1 MTRWANR
8 GNANRGWLSAGITCA
23 AGVALVLQLFAVL
36 EIGMEWAGYYDVRDG
51 GCGWDGTCSQAG
63 SIPLSLWCLLALVFI
78 EAAVGLVRQSAKW
91 LAIAIVAG
99 CIASMVVAIQS
110 LIVDHNA
117 SADYPGAL
125 QTPEQAKFFF
135 TCNMIALSAEAVL
148 TLLIWILVRR
158 RRLRVTPQ
166 L

>member
-1 MTRWANR
+1 MRIGDR
-8 GNANRGWLSAGITCA
+8 ITKSS
-23 AGVALVLQLFAVL
+23 Q
-36 EIGMEWAGYYDVRDG
+36 
-51 GCGWDGTCSQAG
+51 SQAR
-63 SIPLSLWCLLALVFI
+63 STSRLSLWCLLALVFI

-125 QTPEQAKFFF
+125 QTPEQAKFFV
-135 TCNMIALSAEAVL
+135 IHL
-148 TLLIWILVRR
+148 
-158 RRLRVTPQ
+158 Q
-166 L
+166 